1 MAVSHY
7 GTNPPTRDEWYR
19 ASNAV
24 AEWLGL
30 YGWVEIAQMRQHDEA
45 GLRKLLEEAWRL
57 DGAEGEVT

>member
-7 GTNPPTRDEWYR
+7 RTDKPTRDQWYR

-30 YGWVEIAQMRQHDEA
+30 YSWVEIAMMRQTDEA
-45 GLRKLLEEAWRL
+45 GLRKLLDA
-57 DGAEGEVT
+57 AV